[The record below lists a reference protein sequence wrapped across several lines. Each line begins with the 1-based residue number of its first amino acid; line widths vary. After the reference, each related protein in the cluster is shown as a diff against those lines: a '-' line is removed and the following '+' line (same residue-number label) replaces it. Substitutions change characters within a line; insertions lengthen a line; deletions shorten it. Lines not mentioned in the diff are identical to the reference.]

1 MSVGLPERFEIDEH
15 SGAFRIHWKWPKL
28 MAVPLVFFSLAWDSF
43 LVFWYYGAAQ
53 RDDASLAEWLF
64 PLGHVAVG
72 LVLPYVA
79 VAFWVNRTSVEVS
92 GAEITVTHRP
102 LPFPGNRRLQVMDL
116 RQLFCVERAR
126 QKGSP
131 TYAVMARLA
140 SGREVT
146 LISGLSSDREARF
159 IEEKIEQRIGLGNQ
173 PVTGELPTT
182 PIR

>member
-1 MSVGLPERFEIDEH
+1 MNIGLPERFEVDEH
-15 SGAFRIHWKWPKL
+15 SGDLRIHWKWPVFV
-28 MAVPLVFFSLAWDSF
+28 AIPLAFFSLAWDSF
-43 LVFWYYGAAQ
+43 LVFWYFGLS
-53 RDDASLAEWLF
+53 RSENASLVFWMF

-72 LVLPYVA
+72 LILPYVA
-79 VAFWVNRTSVEVS
+79 IAFWVNRTFVEIA

-102 LPFPGNRRLQVMDL
+102 LPWPGNRRVPVMEV

-146 LISGLSSDREARF
+146 LITGLSSDREARF
-159 IEEKIEQRIGLGNQ
+159 LEERLERRIGLANEAIA
-173 PVTGELPTT
+173 GEVPR
-182 PIR
+182 PSIR